1 MKARTASLEAGR
13 SPTWQTADGL
23 AGAATVE
30 NDSPHPPT
38 AGPLDDREIIDH
50 DVLIAPEVARL
61 LRMNIKTVYEL
72 AKAGSLPSWRLG
84 RHFRFSRRVIV
95 ARLGQCKVTPYR
107 EGK

>member
-1 MKARTASLEAGR
+1 MKVRSASLDAGG
-13 SPTWQTADGL
+13 PTTWPTADGFP
-23 AGAATVE
+23 GAATVE
-30 NDSPHPPT
+30 KDPHLPI
-38 AGPLDDREIIDH
+38 AGPPDERANADQ

-95 ARLGQCKVTPYR
+95 ARLGQCKAAPCR
-107 EGK
+107 EG

>member
-1 MKARTASLEAGR
+1 MKVRSASLEAGG
-13 SPTWQTADGL
+13 PTTWPTADGF
-23 AGAATVE
+23 AAAATVE
-30 NDSPHPPT
+30 SDPPPPA
-38 AGPLDDREIIDH
+38 AGPPDERANADQ

-61 LRMNIKTVYEL
+61 LRMNVKSVYEL